1 MKNYIPLFNEFLTE
15 SFHMPDGTPIGVDKN
30 HQPVANEGYMSEL
43 DLIRQ
48 ESSSLQ
54 DFIKKAKAEF
64 PKIAKMKDA
73 DEFLKEIW
81 NVSASMN
88 ENINDPI
95 LMAIRAS
102 KDDRK
107 KAVAAQKER
116 MKKRIYGKKREALED
131 QLWDISRDLKD
142 AYAERRN
149 IYDDMEAEAGEKGN
163 DWSDDDANRYG
174 SRLNLVDDEI
184 ETLLQRRQTIELK
197 LSY

>member
-1 MKNYIPLFNEFLTE
+1 MNHIPNFEEFINE

-30 HQPVANEGYMSEL
+30 HQPIKRATGLVL
-43 DLIRQ
+43 DDLT
-48 ESSSLQ
+48 
-54 DFIKKAKAEF
+54 
-64 PKIAKMKDA
+64 
-73 DEFLKEIW
+73 
-81 NVSASMN
+81 
-88 ENINDPI
+88 ENINDPV

-116 MKKRIYGKKREALED
+116 MKKRVYGKKREDLENK
-131 QLWDISRDLKD
+131 LWAINQDLKD
-142 AYAERRN
+142 AYIERRN
-149 IYDDMEAEAGEKGN
+149 IYDDMEDEAGQKGN

-184 ETLLQRRQTIELK
+184 ESLLKRRQEIELK